1 MDNVDVIHCVLENKE
16 SLLELHS
23 ADGASFYFTYIKYI
37 LKKYKLK

>member
-23 ADGASFYFTYIKYI
+23 AAQRTEHHFI
-37 LKKYKLK
+37 LPI